1 MDDESKAFLCD
12 VVGMADHITKSRNS
26 FDRIRKGKMYKRL
39 IMSITIIILS
49 VWLLAPVSSSLAA
62 QLQAPEPSI
71 ALKSGDGPTDPA
83 ELEAFLDPLMRAQM
97 DENHIAG
104 AAVSVVKDGKLLFA
118 RGYGLADV
126 AANKPVNPETTLFNI
141 GSIAK
146 TFAFTAVMQLVEQG
160 KLDLNADIN
169 TYLDFKIPA
178 TYPEPITLAHLMSH
192 SAGMDELFFG
202 SAAPSPEQIIPLG
215 EYLRTHLPARVR
227 PPGIVSAYTN
237 YGAALAGYIVERVS
251 GQPYFDYIEQHI
263 LQPLGMD
270 HTSTRLVLP
279 DSLSQEL
286 SKGYAYQDDAFQAM
300 QDALSYEHGAP
311 AANIKS
317 TAVDMAHYMIAH
329 LQDGAY
335 QDAQIL
341 QPETARL
348 MQAQNFAQ
356 DPRLLGWAHG
366 FLELRAANPRVIG
379 HGGDTIYHH
388 TEMALVP
395 EKGLGIFVATNTGNM
410 DKKLIE
416 NVIATFF
423 DHYFPQ
429 DVTPPTPLAS
439 STTDLGALA
448 GSYKPAND
456 AYSNSEKLRMV
467 MATLKLQAQADGS
480 LLLGGLGFSQRYIEV
495 APLFF
500 QRDDGKHVNYLDH
513 FTFRADP
520 DGKGQYLLFD
530 IGSFQKL
537 PWYETLEFSL
547 LHAALILLLFL
558 SVPIA
563 ALIWW
568 VSPHLRKQA
577 ALQPKT
583 ARLAR
588 WLLGLLVALYFI
600 SLAGM
605 FSVFVNLD
613 AVFYGNSVASKIGQ
627 LLAIPV
633 AILVV
638 GAVVYTVIA
647 WRRGFWNLG
656 WRIHYTLVTLAAI
669 SVVWWYFNWK
679 VIG

>member
-1 MDDESKAFLCD
+1 MNKYL
-12 VVGMADHITKSRNS
+12 V
-26 FDRIRKGKMYKRL
+26 L
-39 IMSITIIILS
+39 SIIVIVLF
-49 VWLLAPVSSSLAA
+49 WMLAPVNAAWAA
-62 QLQAPEPSI
+62 QPQIQEPLISVQA
-71 ALKSGDGPTDPA
+71 GDGPTNPA
-83 ELEAFLDPLMRAQM
+83 ELEAFLDPVMRAKM
-97 DENHIAG
+97 EAYHVAG
-104 AAVSVVKDGKLLFA
+104 AVVSVVKDGELIVS

-126 AANKPVNPETTLFNI
+126 AANKPVDPETTLFNI

-146 TFAFTAVMQLVEQG
+146 TFAFTAVIQLVEQG

-202 SAAPSPEQIIPLG
+202 SAAPSPEQVIPLG

-227 PPGIVSAYTN
+227 PPGMVSAYTN

-251 GQPYFDYIEQHI
+251 GQPYFDYIEEHI
-263 LQPLGMD
+263 LQPLRMD

-279 DSLSQEL
+279 AALSQDL
-286 SKGYAYQDDAFQAM
+286 SLGYVYRDGAFVAV
-300 QDALSYEHGAP
+300 QDALFYEHGSP

-317 TAVDMAHYMIAH
+317 TGNDMAHFMIAH

-335 QDAQIL
+335 QETRIL
-341 QPETARL
+341 QPETAHL
-348 MQAQNFAQ
+348 MQAQHFTQ
-356 DPRLLGWAHG
+356 DARLSGYAHG

-379 HGGDTIYHH
+379 HTGDTIYHH
-388 TEMALVP
+388 TGMALVP

-410 DKKLIE
+410 DKRLIE

-429 DVTPPTPLAS
+429 VVTPPTPLAS

-448 GSYKPAND
+448 GSYKPANY
-456 AYSNSEKLRMV
+456 AYSNSEKLRM
-467 MATLKLQAQADGS
+467 MMGILKIQSQADGS
-480 LLLGGLGFSQRYIEV
+480 LLLGGLGFTQRYVEV
-495 APLFF
+495 EPLFF
-500 QRDDGKHVNYLDH
+500 QREDGKQVNYLDH

-537 PWYETLEFSL
+537 PWYETLEFSV

-568 VSPHLRKQA
+568 VSPHLRQQA
-577 ALQPKT
+577 ALQPRA

-605 FSVFVNLD
+605 FSVFANLD
-613 AVFYGNSVASKIGQ
+613 AVIYGNSTANKIGQ
-627 LLAIPV
+627 MLAIPV
-633 AILVV
+633 ALLAV

-647 WRRGFWNLG
+647 WRRAFWNLG
-656 WRIHYTLVTLAAI
+656 WRIHYTLVTLAGV
-669 SVVWWYFNWK
+669 SVAWWYFNWK
-679 VIG
+679 IIG